1 MLSNPK
7 NPLRI
12 RGKLNEQLPESTS
25 QSHLRYDNQVL
36 IAAMQVGHCGRILAG
51 NIRMYQWQPL
61 SWLKVATVGAGL
73 PWVAA
78 SLFNTSALV
87 TDITTRAQA
96 AAGDWA
102 KVQLNGRDATLT
114 GTATGQDAVDAA
126 VKAVMGTYGVR
137 TVIADDVK
145 IAQAAPAAVMAA
157 PTVTS
162 ITTNQKAPV
171 ITGTWPEGVA
181 KTLDVAVNG
190 KTYSLGKDAELTSS
204 AGTWTLKP
212 AGLADG
218 AYDVV
223 PTVGDGASQKVA
235 TATPGKLVIDTVAP
249 AAGVAAPATAGAAW
263 PFALKGTWP
272 EGDATT
278 LTAQLA
284 DKTYTLGKDKEL
296 TSDGKGNF
304 TFDPRVDLKPGSYDV
319 NFASI
324 DAAGNSTPFVAKA
337 AIVIAE
343 AAKPMVPAL
352 AAPTVAAVPAGT
364 VWPYAI
370 SGTWPEAKGNSLSV
384 TLADKTYDLGKTK
397 ELISDGHGTY
407 TFLPSATLKP
417 GSYDL
422 IYLVTAADGST
433 TKTVVPAAIV
443 VADAPA
449 AAAPAA
455 LTAPTVDHVSVEA
468 GQPAII
474 TGTWK
479 VGEGST
485 LNVAVNGTNYQLG
498 KQTNLLSDTSGKWT
512 LKLADGLPEGKYNIR
527 VVVAASG
534 GRVVG
539 DGGTDELTITPVVV
553 AASKP
558 AAPAAAPKVS
568 ALAAPTVVSGASDSD
583 HPTVKGT
590 WPAGIAKGLTVELDG
605 VTHTLGKDFDLLSDA
620 SGNWTLKPKAP
631 VVNGTYNVIATA
643 IGADGKGVSD
653 TTKGELT
660 VKVAAPQPAPPASQT
675 YDCVG
680 TLARISAVFPVRFAF
695 DREGLKSPFDMA
707 VNQYAA
713 LLKDPRCMSIKMQ
726 VAGHA
731 DYYGSEAFNQG
742 LSERRA
748 QTVIDALVKAGI
760 DKTRLNGIGFSKD
773 KPLDPARS
781 ADARAKNRRVEFT
794 VMK

>member
-1 MLSNPK
+1 
-7 NPLRI
+7 
-12 RGKLNEQLPESTS
+12 
-25 QSHLRYDNQVL
+25 
-36 IAAMQVGHCGRILAG
+36 
-51 NIRMYQWQPL
+51 MYQWQPL
-61 SWLKVATVGAGL
+61 TWLKVATVGAGL

-78 SLFNTSALV
+78 SLFNTSSLV

-102 KVQLNGRDATLT
+102 KVQLSGRDATLT
-114 GTATGQDAVDAA
+114 GTATSQDAVDAA
-126 VKAVMGTYGVR
+126 VMAVMGVYGVR
-137 TVIADDVK
+137 TVIEDDVK
-145 IAQAAPAAVMAA
+145 VAQAAPAPLLAA

-162 ITTNQKAPV
+162 IATNQKTPV
-171 ITGTWPEGVA
+171 ITGTWPEGIA

-212 AGLADG
+212 AAIADG

-223 PTVGDGASQKVA
+223 PTVGDGAKQTVA
-235 TATPGKLVIDTVAP
+235 AATPGKLVVDTAAPSAGVVAP
-249 AAGVAAPATAGAAW
+249 AAAGAVW

-304 TFDPRVDLKPGSYDV
+304 TFDPKVELKPGSYDV
-319 NFASI
+319 TFASI
-324 DAAGNSTPFVAKA
+324 DAAGNATPFVAKA

-343 AAKPMVPAL
+343 AAKTAEPAKT
-352 AAPTVAAVPAGT
+352 AAAALPVPTVAAVPAGS
-364 VWPYAI
+364 VWPYAVI
-370 SGTWPEAKGNSLSV
+370 GTWPEAKGNSLSV

-422 IYLVTAADGST
+422 SYLVTAADGST
-433 TKTVVPAAIV
+433 AKTVLPAAIV

-449 AAAPAA
+449 AAPAVPAAPAP
-455 LTAPTVDHVSVEA
+455 LTAPTVDHISIEA
-468 GQPAII
+468 GKPAII

-485 LNVAVNGTNYQLG
+485 LNVAVNGINYQLG
-498 KQTNLLSDTSGKWT
+498 KETNLLSDTSGKWT

-527 VVVAASG
+527 AVVSASG

-539 DGGTDELTITPVVV
+539 DGGADEVTVT
-553 AASKP
+553 P
-558 AAPAAAPKVS
+558 AAAAAPKPAAAATPV
-568 ALAAPTVVSGASDSD
+568 AAAPLPAPTVVAGASDSD
-583 HPTVKGT
+583 HPTIKGT
-590 WPAGIAKGLTVELDG
+590 WPAGVAKGLTVELDG
-605 VTHTLGKDFDLLSDA
+605 VTHKLGKDFDLLSDA

-631 VVNGTYNVIATA
+631 VVNGSYDVIATA
-643 IGADGKGVSD
+643 IGADGKGVVD

-660 VKVAAPQPAPPASQT
+660 VKVAAPPPAPPASEA

-680 TLARISAVFPVRFAF
+680 TLARISAVFPVRFEF
-695 DREGLKSPFDMA
+695 NHDGLKTPFDMA

-713 LLKDPRCMSIKMQ
+713 LLKDPRCMAIRMQ

-748 QTVIDALVKAGI
+748 KTVIDALVKAGI
-760 DKTRLNGIGFSKD
+760 DKARLNGIGFSKD

>member
-1 MLSNPK
+1 
-7 NPLRI
+7 
-12 RGKLNEQLPESTS
+12 
-25 QSHLRYDNQVL
+25 
-36 IAAMQVGHCGRILAG
+36 
-51 NIRMYQWQPL
+51 MYQWQPMT
-61 SWLKVATVGAGL
+61 WLKVATVGVGL

-78 SLFNTSALV
+78 SLFNTSSLV
-87 TDITTRAQA
+87 TEITTRAQA

-102 KVQLNGRDATLT
+102 KVQFEGRDATLT

-137 TVIADDVK
+137 TVTTDGIK
-145 IAQAAPAAVMAA
+145 IAAAAPAPLLAA

-162 ITTNQKAPV
+162 ITTNQKMPV
-171 ITGTWPEGVA
+171 ITGTWAEGVA

-190 KTYSLGKDAELTSS
+190 KTYSLGKDAELTSN
-204 AGTWTLKP
+204 AGAWTLKP
-212 AGLADG
+212 ASAIPDG

-223 PTVGDGASQKVA
+223 PTVGDGAKQTVA
-235 TATPGKLVIDTVAP
+235 AATPGKLVVDTVAP
-249 AAGVAAPATAGAAW
+249 AVATVAAPAAGAVW
-263 PFALKGTWP
+263 PFAIKGTWP
-272 EGDATT
+272 EGDAKT

-304 TFDPRVDLKPGSYDV
+304 TFDPKVELKPGSYDV

-324 DAAGNSTPFVAKA
+324 DAAGNATPFVAKA
-337 AIVIAE
+337 AIVVPEPAKVAD
-343 AAKPMVPAL
+343 AAKPVAATLP
-352 AAPTVAAVPAGT
+352 APTVAAVPAGSI
-364 VWPYAI
+364 WPYAVL
-370 SGTWPEAKGNSLSV
+370 GTWPEAKGNSLSI

-407 TFLPSATLKP
+407 TFMPAATLKP

-422 IYLVTAADGST
+422 SYLVTAADGST
-433 TKTVVPAAIV
+433 AKTVVPAAIV
-443 VADAPA
+443 VADAT
-449 AAAPAA
+449 AAPAVPPPPA
-455 LTAPTVDHVSVEA
+455 PLTAPTVDHISAEA
-468 GQPAII
+468 GQPTII

-479 VGEGST
+479 VGEGSS

-512 LKLADGLPEGKYNIR
+512 LKLADGLPEGKYNVR
-527 VVVAASG
+527 AVVSAPG
-534 GRVVG
+534 GRVAG
-539 DGGTDELTITPVVV
+539 DGGGDELTITPVVV
-553 AASKP
+553 APPKPAPKP
-558 AAPAAAPKVS
+558 AAAAPTVPAAAVVIP
-568 ALAAPTVVSGASDSD
+568 APTVVSVASDSD

-590 WPAGIAKGLTVELDG
+590 WPAGVAKGLTVELDG
-605 VTHTLGKDFDLLSDA
+605 VTHKLGKDYDLLSDA

-631 VVNGTYNVIATA
+631 VVNGTYDVIVTA

-653 TTKGELT
+653 TSKGELT
-660 VKVAAPQPAPPASQT
+660 VKVAAPPPAPPASQS

-680 TLARISAVFPVRFAF
+680 TLARISAVFPVRFKFNHDDLA
-695 DREGLKSPFDMA
+695 DPFALA

-713 LLKDPRCMSIKMQ
+713 LWKDPRCVAIKMQ

-731 DYYGSEAFNQG
+731 DFLGSEAFNQG

-748 QTVIDALVKAGI
+748 KTVIDALVKAGI
-760 DKTRLNGIGFSKD
+760 DVGRLTGIGYSKD
-773 KPLDPARS
+773 RPIDPARS

>member
-1 MLSNPK
+1 
-7 NPLRI
+7 
-12 RGKLNEQLPESTS
+12 
-25 QSHLRYDNQVL
+25 
-36 IAAMQVGHCGRILAG
+36 
-51 NIRMYQWQPL
+51 MYQWQPL
-61 SWLKVATVGAGL
+61 TWLKVATVGAGL

-78 SLFNTSALV
+78 SLFNTSSLV

-102 KVQLNGRDATLT
+102 KVQFSGRDATLT
-114 GTATGQDAVDAA
+114 GTATSKDAVDAA
-126 VKAVMGTYGVR
+126 VMAVMGVYGVR
-137 TVIADDVK
+137 TVIEDDVK
-145 IAQAAPAAVMAA
+145 VAQVAPAPLLAA

-162 ITTNQKAPV
+162 IATNQKTPV

-212 AGLADG
+212 AAIADG

-223 PTVGDGASQKVA
+223 PTVGDGAKQTVA
-235 TATPGKLVIDTVAP
+235 AATPGKLVVDTAAP
-249 AAGVAAPATAGAAW
+249 AAGVVAPAAAGAAW

-304 TFDPRVDLKPGSYDV
+304 TFDPKVELKPGSYDV
-319 NFASI
+319 TFASI
-324 DAAGNSTPFVAKA
+324 DAAGNATPFVAKA

-343 AAKPMVPAL
+343 AAKPAEPAKT
-352 AAPTVAAVPAGT
+352 AAAALPVPTVSAVPAGS
-364 VWPYAI
+364 VWPYAVI
-370 SGTWPEAKGNSLSV
+370 GTWPEAKGNSLSV

-422 IYLVTAADGST
+422 SYLVTAVDGST
-433 TKTVVPAAIV
+433 AKTVLPAAII

-449 AAAPAA
+449 AAPAVPAAPAP
-455 LTAPTVDHVSVEA
+455 LTAPTVDHISVEA
-468 GQPAII
+468 GQPTVI

-527 VVVAASG
+527 AVVSASG

-539 DGGTDELTITPVVV
+539 DGGGDELTVTPIVV
-553 AASKP
+553 AAPKP
-558 AAPAAAPKVS
+558 AAAATPVLVAPVP
-568 ALAAPTVVSGASDSD
+568 APTVVASASDSD
-583 HPTVKGT
+583 HPTIKGT
-590 WPAGIAKGLTVELDG
+590 WPAGVAKGLTVELDG
-605 VTHTLGKDFDLLSDA
+605 VTHKLGKDFDLLSDA

-631 VVNGTYNVIATA
+631 VVNGSYDVIATA
-643 IGADGKGVSD
+643 IGADGKGVVD

-660 VKVAAPQPAPPASQT
+660 VKVAAPPPAPPASEA

-680 TLARISAVFPVRFAF
+680 TLARISAVFPVRFEF
-695 DREGLKSPFDMA
+695 NRDGLKTPFDMA

-713 LLKDPRCMSIKMQ
+713 LLKDPRCMAIKMQ

-748 QTVIDALVKAGI
+748 KTVIDALVKAGI
-760 DKTRLNGIGFSKD
+760 DKARLNGIGFSKD

>member
-1 MLSNPK
+1 
-7 NPLRI
+7 
-12 RGKLNEQLPESTS
+12 
-25 QSHLRYDNQVL
+25 
-36 IAAMQVGHCGRILAG
+36 
-51 NIRMYQWQPL
+51 MYQWQPL
-61 SWLKVATVGAGL
+61 TWLKVATVGAGL

-78 SLFNTSALV
+78 SLFNTSSLV
-87 TDITTRAQA
+87 TDVTTRAQA

-102 KVQLNGRDATLT
+102 KVQFSGRDATLT
-114 GTATGQDAVDAA
+114 GTATSKDAVDAA
-126 VKAVMGTYGVR
+126 VMAVMGVYGVR
-137 TVIADDVK
+137 TVIEDDVK
-145 IAQAAPAAVMAA
+145 VAQVAPAPLLAA

-162 ITTNQKAPV
+162 IATNQKTPV

-212 AGLADG
+212 AAIADG

-223 PTVGDGASQKVA
+223 PTVGDGAKQTVA
-235 TATPGKLVIDTVAP
+235 AATPGKLVVDTAAP
-249 AAGVAAPATAGAAW
+249 AAGVVAPAAAGAAW

-304 TFDPRVDLKPGSYDV
+304 TFDPKVELKPGSYDV
-319 NFASI
+319 TFASI
-324 DAAGNSTPFVAKA
+324 DAAGNATPFVAKA

-343 AAKPMVPAL
+343 AAKPAEPAKT
-352 AAPTVAAVPAGT
+352 AAAALPVPTVSAVPAGS
-364 VWPYAI
+364 VWPYAVI
-370 SGTWPEAKGNSLSV
+370 GTWPEAKGNSLSV

-422 IYLVTAADGST
+422 SYLVTAVDGST
-433 TKTVVPAAIV
+433 AKTVLPAAII

-449 AAAPAA
+449 AAPAVPAAPAP
-455 LTAPTVDHVSVEA
+455 LTAPTVDHISVEA
-468 GQPAII
+468 GQPTVI

-527 VVVAASG
+527 AVVSASG

-539 DGGTDELTITPVVV
+539 DGGGDELTVTPIVV
-553 AASKP
+553 AAPKP
-558 AAPAAAPKVS
+558 AAAATPVLVAPVP
-568 ALAAPTVVSGASDSD
+568 APTVVASASDSD
-583 HPTVKGT
+583 HPTIKGT
-590 WPAGIAKGLTVELDG
+590 WPAGVAKGLTVELDG
-605 VTHTLGKDFDLLSDA
+605 VTHKLGKDFDLLSDA

-631 VVNGTYNVIATA
+631 VVNGSYDVIATA
-643 IGADGKGVSD
+643 IGADGKGVVD

-660 VKVAAPQPAPPASQT
+660 VKVAAPPPAPPASEA

-680 TLARISAVFPVRFAF
+680 TLARISAVFPVRFEF
-695 DREGLKSPFDMA
+695 NRDGLKTPFDMA

-713 LLKDPRCMSIKMQ
+713 LLKDPRCMAIKMQ

-748 QTVIDALVKAGI
+748 KTVIDALVKAGI
-760 DKTRLNGIGFSKD
+760 DKARLNGIGFSKD

>member
-1 MLSNPK
+1 
-7 NPLRI
+7 
-12 RGKLNEQLPESTS
+12 
-25 QSHLRYDNQVL
+25 
-36 IAAMQVGHCGRILAG
+36 
-51 NIRMYQWQPL
+51 MYQWQPL
-61 SWLKVATVGAGL
+61 TWLKVATVGAGL

-78 SLFNTSALV
+78 SLFNTSSLV

-102 KVQLNGRDATLT
+102 KVQFSGRDATLT
-114 GTATGQDAVDAA
+114 GTATSKDAVDAA
-126 VKAVMGTYGVR
+126 VMAVMGVYGVR
-137 TVIADDVK
+137 TVIEDDVK
-145 IAQAAPAAVMAA
+145 VAQVAPAPLLAA

-162 ITTNQKAPV
+162 IATNQKTPV

-212 AGLADG
+212 AAIADG

-223 PTVGDGASQKVA
+223 PTVGDGAKQTVA
-235 TATPGKLVIDTVAP
+235 AATPGKLVVDTAAP
-249 AAGVAAPATAGAAW
+249 AAGVVAPAAAGAAW

-278 LTAQLA
+278 LTAQLV

-304 TFDPRVDLKPGSYDV
+304 TFDPKVELKPGSYDV
-319 NFASI
+319 TFASI
-324 DAAGNSTPFVAKA
+324 DAAGNATPFVAKA
-337 AIVIAE
+337 AIIIAE
-343 AAKPMVPAL
+343 AAKPAEPAKT
-352 AAPTVAAVPAGT
+352 AAAALPVPTVAAVPAGS
-364 VWPYAI
+364 VWPYAVI
-370 SGTWPEAKGNSLSV
+370 GTWPEAKGNSLSV

-422 IYLVTAADGST
+422 SYLVTAVDGST
-433 TKTVVPAAIV
+433 AKTVLPAAII

-449 AAAPAA
+449 AAPAVPAAPAP
-455 LTAPTVDHVSVEA
+455 LTAPTVDHISVEA
-468 GQPAII
+468 GQPTVI

-527 VVVAASG
+527 AVVSASG
-534 GRVVG
+534 GRVVS
-539 DGGTDELTITPVVV
+539 DGGGDELTVTPIVV
-553 AASKP
+553 AAPKP
-558 AAPAAAPKVS
+558 AAAATPVLVAPVP
-568 ALAAPTVVSGASDSD
+568 APTVVASASDSD
-583 HPTVKGT
+583 HPTIKGT
-590 WPAGIAKGLTVELDG
+590 WPAGVAKGLTVELDG
-605 VTHTLGKDFDLLSDA
+605 VTHKLGKDFDLLSDA

-631 VVNGTYNVIATA
+631 VVNGSYDVIATA
-643 IGADGKGVSD
+643 IGADGKGVVD

-660 VKVAAPQPAPPASQT
+660 VKVAAPPPAPPASEA

-680 TLARISAVFPVRFAF
+680 TLARISAVFPVRFEF
-695 DREGLKSPFDMA
+695 NRDGLKTPFDMA

-713 LLKDPRCMSIKMQ
+713 LLKDPRCMAIKMQ

-748 QTVIDALVKAGI
+748 KTVIDALVKAGI
-760 DKTRLNGIGFSKD
+760 DKARLNGIGFSKD